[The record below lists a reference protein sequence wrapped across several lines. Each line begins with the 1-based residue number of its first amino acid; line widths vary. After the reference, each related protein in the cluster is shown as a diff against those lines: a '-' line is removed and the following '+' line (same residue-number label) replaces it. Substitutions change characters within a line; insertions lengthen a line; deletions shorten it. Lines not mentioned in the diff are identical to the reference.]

1 MLIDRPVLTRSYS
14 RAYGLESLSTSNLR
28 SLYQEMQSN
37 SSLLEAYYWNMKA
50 RSYRQPPCYDVM
62 CRAKTLC
69 TMKWWSTKGE
79 FLACVDSMLTIMAT
93 STTKV
98 SSAPKSQQQT
108 GISTPDIMWTMS
120 LTVATV
126 AVLSVWVVLV
136 MRFIKNSGVLKTPE
150 AREKEYENIFPML

>member
-1 MLIDRPVLTRSYS
+1 MTLTLYLYP

-37 SSLLEAYYWNMKA
+37 SSLLDDYYWNMKA
-50 RSYRQPPCYDVM
+50 RSYRQPPCSNVV

-69 TMKWWSTKGE
+69 TLKWWTTKGE

-93 STTKV
+93 GTTATEV
-98 SSAPKSQQQT
+98 SSATKPQRQQM
-108 GISTPDIMWTMS
+108 GIASRDIFWTMS
-120 LTVATV
+120 ITVAIV
-126 AVLSVWVVLV
+126 AVLSVWVVV
-136 MRFIKNSGVLKTPE
+136 AMRFLKNSGVLKTQE